1 MLERLL
7 PSFWR
12 LACDCTGRG
21 VLQQLGVL
29 LAKALED
36 GTLDC
41 SDAMVSAIALASFR
55 SLPTNL
61 LADLADLAA
70 QGVET
75 STTEQIVNFLRL
87 LADNNMRSGMA
98 RIHHDP
104 TFSWCLSPKGLMVC
118 RGTRKF
124 LFSSGMFDQLSPD
137 GMQAHSL
144 MLQQL

>member
-7 PSFWR
+7 PSYWR

-55 SLPTNL
+55 SLSTNL
-61 LADLADLAA
+61 LADLAGLAA

-87 LADNNMRSGMA
+87 LADNNMQSGMA
-98 RIHHDP
+98 RIYYDP
-104 TFSWCLSPKGLMVC
+104 NVCWYLRPIGLMGC
-118 RGTRKF
+118 RGARKLPF
-124 LFSSGMFDQLSPD
+124 PQGCLINCLRTACRPI
-137 GMQAHSL
+137 L
-144 MLQQL
+144 